1 MKISKTNIEGVII
14 IEPIEYTDD
23 RGSFFESYNQKNYQK
38 VIGEISFIQDNESI
52 SKKGTIRGL
61 HFQKPPNEQAKLV
74 RCVKGEVLDIAL
86 DIRIGSP
93 TYGLHSSIIL
103 SEKNKK
109 QVFIPN
115 GFAHGFLVLSD
126 YAVFSYKV
134 NNHYDS
140 NNDAGI
146 RWNDKSLNIH
156 WGVDLSK
163 ILISKKDQKL
173 PFLSEIENP
182 FKFLK

>member
-1 MKISKTNIEGVII
+1 MKISKTNIEGVLI
-14 IEPIEYTDD
+14 IEPTEYSDD
-23 RGSFFESYNQKNYQK
+23 RGSFFESYNQNNYEK
-38 VIGEISFIQDNESI
+38 VIGKISFIQDNESV

-86 DIRIGSP
+86 DIRMDSP

-126 YAVFSYKV
+126 YAIFSYKV
-134 NNHYDS
+134 NNHYDLHS
-140 NNDAGI
+140 DAGI
-146 RWNDKSLNIH
+146 RWNDKSLDIH
-156 WGVDLSK
+156 WGVDLSEV
-163 ILISKKDQKL
+163 LISKKDQKL
-173 PFLSEIENP
+173 PLLSEIENP
-182 FKFLK
+182 FKFVK